1 MQPVDSDDIEKELGI
16 TFMGASPGCTVA
28 GDWFAAE
35 LFCSLPVNL
44 AAVFQILPGTNSFDC
59 TLNVEA
65 VVAAVALGKMLA
77 VNGMPLVSH
86 CTPWKCL
93 KQR

>member
-1 MQPVDSDDIEKELGI
+1 VQPVDSDDIEKELGI

-28 GDWFAAE
+28 ADWLAAE
-35 LFCSLPVNL
+35 LFCTFPVSL
-44 AAVFQILPGTNSFDC
+44 AAVFQIFPGTNSFDC
-59 TLNVEA
+59 KVNADT

-77 VNGMPLVSH
+77 INGMPLVSQ